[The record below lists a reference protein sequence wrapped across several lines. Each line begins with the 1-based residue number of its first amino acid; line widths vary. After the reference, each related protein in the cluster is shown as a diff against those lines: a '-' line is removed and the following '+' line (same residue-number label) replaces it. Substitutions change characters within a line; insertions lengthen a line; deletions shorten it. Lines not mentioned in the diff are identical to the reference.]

1 MKNEK
6 KNLLCPTNI
15 MGTEFFTE
23 IQITLF
29 CDFGFASE
37 KQLQGCSFR
46 MKHGYGL

>member
-15 MGTEFFTE
+15 MGTELFIE

-37 KQLQGCSFR
+37 KPLQGCSFR
-46 MKHGYGL
+46 MKQGYGL